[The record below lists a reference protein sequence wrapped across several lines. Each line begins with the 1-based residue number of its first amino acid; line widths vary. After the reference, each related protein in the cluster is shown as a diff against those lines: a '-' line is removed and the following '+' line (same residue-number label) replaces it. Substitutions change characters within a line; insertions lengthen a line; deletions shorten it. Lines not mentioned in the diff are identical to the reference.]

1 VEAWTSLASGD
12 SIIYR
17 ERMMD
22 RGLACW
28 ERKKLEWKKSWIFNL
43 LATEALHLRA
53 KELLLNLKVYLF
65 LMSFGLIPKP

>member
-1 VEAWTSLASGD
+1 
-12 SIIYR
+12 
-17 ERMMD
+17 MD
-22 RGLACW
+22 GRLTCW
-28 ERKKLEWKKSWIFNL
+28 ESKRLEWKKSWIFNL